1 MGLFETDA
9 KCIKQ
14 REYVNIPAWQNA
26 GYLGEGI
33 TIFHDDVDRV
43 HSECC
48 VDIIQTIL
56 PKAKIYSGSIRYRV
70 YDHVVTSC
78 EIECRE
84 TGEIMPLT
92 DFIEKYNI
100 SQINNSTGSKAS
112 NNLDTPIAVYMRDI
126 ISKYNLFCTGS
137 AGNDDEKNNR
147 FKGAF
152 VMVSGVYFFGNTD
165 KICDYG
171 PAWDWVDF
179 SMFMTFQTGT
189 SFSAPFL
196 NGMAGLLRSRYGRD
210 ITQDDIYS
218 YFKDHCQH
226 LGTEGKNPE
235 YGWGIPILGD
245 VNEEYFKG
253 DESVVPDF
261 VLNSLPLDAP
271 LRVTSAYGNRIS
283 PITGNQEFHY
293 GIDLGKDKTK
303 QGDCN
308 ILAAKSGTVVQNYWS
323 SSRGWVIVI
332 QHDDTYSTLYQH
344 LKESSPC
351 LVGEKVHAG
360 QTIGIMGSTGD
371 STAEHL
377 HFEIHKNGVTVD
389 PLPYLINIKEVVID
403 MNENE
408 LKSFINEILTG
419 KGTENSDWYNK
430 EFDDTEDKKLLAA
443 ITDGTNPKGYVTR
456 EQAVAMC
463 MRTAK
468 LVIQMIGEKE

>member
-1 MGLFETDA
+1 MGLFETDK

-33 TIFHDDVDRV
+33 TIFHDDVDRA

-84 TGEIMPLT
+84 TGEVMPLT

-210 ITQDDIYS
+210 ITQEHIYS
-218 YFKDHCQH
+218 YFKDHCEH
-226 LGTEGKNPE
+226 LGSEGKNPE

-253 DESVVPDF
+253 DEVVSNF
-261 VLNSLPLDAP
+261 VLNSMPLDAP
-271 LRVTSAYGNRIS
+271 LRVTCAYGNRIS
-283 PITGNQEFHY
+283 PITGKQEFHY
-293 GIDLGKDKTK
+293 GIDLGRDKRK

-308 ILAAKSGTVVQNYWS
+308 ILAAKSGTVVQSYWN
-323 SSRGWVIVI
+323 SSRGWVVVV
-332 QHDDTYSTLYQH
+332 QHDDVYSTLYQH
-344 LKESSPC
+344 LKVGSPC
-351 LVGEKVHAG
+351 LIGEKVNAG

-389 PLPYLINIKEVVID
+389 PLPYLQNIIGEEELTREDVID
-403 MNENE
+403 
-408 LKSFINEILTG
+408 IVNEILIG
-419 KGTENSDWYNK
+419 KSTVNSKWYKK
-430 EFDDTEDKKLLAA
+430 EFADKDLTY
-443 ITDGTNPKGYVTR
+443 ITDGSRPNGYATR
-456 EQAVAMC
+456 EEVA
-463 MRTAK
+463 A
-468 LVIQMIGEKE
+468 MIARAMLKK